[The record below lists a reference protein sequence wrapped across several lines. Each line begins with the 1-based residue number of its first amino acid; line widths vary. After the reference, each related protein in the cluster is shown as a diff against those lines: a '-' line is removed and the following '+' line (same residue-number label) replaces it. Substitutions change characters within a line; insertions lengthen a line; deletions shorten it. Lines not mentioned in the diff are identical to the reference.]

1 MDITKK
7 IKQRREELGISQE
20 HLAEVASV
28 SLRTL
33 KAIESGKSNPT
44 FLSIT
49 KIADVLGLEIKIQ
62 VKTNEES

>member
-7 IKQRREELGISQE
+7 IKERREELGISQE
-20 HLAEVASV
+20 YLAEVASV

-44 FLSIT
+44 LLSIN
-49 KIADVLGLEIKIQ
+49 KITEVLGLDIKIQ

>member
-20 HLAEVASV
+20 HLAEVALV

-44 FLSIT
+44 LLSIT

-62 VKTNEES
+62 IKTNEES

>member
-28 SLRTL
+28 SLITL

-44 FLSIT
+44 LLSIN
-49 KIADVLGLEIKIQ
+49 KIADILGLEIKIQ
-62 VKTNEES
+62 VKTNEKS

>member
-44 FLSIT
+44 LLSIT